1 MVLVF
6 KVAEVHTTRNVP
18 NVLPIEHLI
27 YLSLLDV
34 VVARTDAPE
43 SFHVYRLTLL
53 DVVSTGRACTTPHR
67 EGRPDVRRWN
77 DIMMRLCMESLI
89 VK

>member
-1 MVLVF
+1 MVPVF
-6 KVAEVHTTRNVP
+6 KVAEVQTTRNVQ

-43 SFHVYRLTLL
+43 SFHVDRLTLL
-53 DVVSTGRACTTPHR
+53 DVVSTACTTPHR
-67 EGRPDVRRWN
+67 EGRPDVRRWD
-77 DIMMRLCMESLI
+77 DIMMRLCVESLI